1 VRAELPFQVSDT
13 GGEDPANIKIP
24 YMKDY
29 KRQEM
34 YLMHMQNPEENTIET
49 LSKLYGTSLER
60 TTAIIFLMRKRHEFI
75 AADVE
80 KIKAFF
86 PSGDAAPSSS
96 EVQYVTPG
104 LDVPAPL
111 MKLYNTHLA
120 DGSTPIADLLSVH
133 NAACAEKSEPGLTGV
148 SEEQLKDLFAI
159 IKKHGFRRAA
169 QEQQNQMMQEKLD
182 RAQEAGVDVN
192 TFRETARAYRSG
204 KASNASAPMSKH
216 VTRSFQDLYYPDL
229 LRDGTAKAAEKR
241 LLLRIEKE
249 TRAQLEHD
257 VDHYERMYS
266 DQAPLPPVLQQHEA
280 PLIPPSSADAPLSRW
295 KLAFQDLSTNASG
308 SESPGQLRIPGRTIV
323 RTRTGSLR
331 FATPLEESNRS
342 WRVRPTGVDVQ
353 LAALLPHFNQ
363 RLVAPYTNVDGD
375 DQLVADMK
383 QRRKSQRAALPAKAS
398 N

>member
-1 VRAELPFQVSDT
+1 MKGLFMRSSRLGVRVVSQRSVVSRGFANRAELPFQVSDRSAD
-13 GGEDPANIKIP
+13 DPANIKIP
-24 YMKDY
+24 YMKDH

-86 PSGDAAPSSS
+86 PSGEASSSSS

-120 DGSTPIADLLSVH
+120 DASTPIADLLAAH
-133 NAACAEKSEPGLTGV
+133 NASCAEKDEAGLGGI

-159 IKKHGFRRAA
+159 VKKHGFRHAA
-169 QEQQNQMMQEKLD
+169 QDKHNQMMQGKLD
-182 RAQEAGVDVN
+182 RAQEIGVDVN
-192 TFRETARAYRSG
+192 TFRETARAYRSS

-216 VTRSFQDLYYPDL
+216 VTRSFQDLYYPDM
-229 LRDGTAKAAEKR
+229 LRDGTAKSVEKR
-241 LLLRIEKE
+241 LLQRIERE

-257 VDHYERMYS
+257 VEHYEKMYS
-266 DQAPLPPVLQQHEA
+266 DEAQLPPVLEQHEA
-280 PLIPPSSADAPLSRW
+280 PLTPPSSAAAPLSRW
-295 KLAFQDLSTNASG
+295 RLAFQDLSANASG
-308 SESPGQLRIPGRTIV
+308 SESPGQLRVPARTIV
-323 RTRTGSLR
+323 RTRTG
-331 FATPLEESNRS
+331 A
-342 WRVRPTGVDVQ
+342 
-353 LAALLPHFNQ
+353 
-363 RLVAPYTNVDGD
+363 
-375 DQLVADMK
+375 
-383 QRRKSQRAALPAKAS
+383 
-398 N
+398 